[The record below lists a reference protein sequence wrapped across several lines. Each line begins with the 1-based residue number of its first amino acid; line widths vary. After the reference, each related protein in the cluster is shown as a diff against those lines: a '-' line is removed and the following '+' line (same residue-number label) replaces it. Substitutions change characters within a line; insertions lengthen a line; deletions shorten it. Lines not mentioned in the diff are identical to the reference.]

1 MMKRLFLSVAAT
13 ITGMAVFAQ
22 TVQDGVKFLY
32 YEQYQKAEQVF
43 NKLLAANP
51 ADPEANYWLGQAY
64 ISDDSVAGA
73 KTHYAKAMTATS
85 QNPLIMAGMG
95 HVEVLEKKNA
105 EAKAH
110 FDAAIAASKGKK
122 EKKYGDPLV
131 LAAIG
136 RANADGASDVGDPV
150 YGIEKLTQAAEVDP
164 TNPEIMVNLGVS
176 QLKRGGEY
184 GGEAKKA
191 FDAALERDP
200 KYARAYMRIGRI
212 FETQKN
218 TPLFL
223 ENYNKAIE
231 VDPTYSPAYLQL
243 YTYYQNRDVNKAK
256 ELLDKYIANTEK
268 NRETDFFYA
277 DYLFRAGKY
286 DESLAKAKELETTLN
301 GEPYAKVHKLFSL
314 NYNRLG
320 DSLTARKEMGTYM
333 AQENPAKITG
343 ESYADMAALYLKA
356 DKDAVKADEMITK
369 ALAMDTVVENKL
381 GYMRTLA
388 DAYSASADYKGQYK
402 WLNNMMAIR
411 RDTTARNY
419 YFIIDAATK
428 AGEYGAADT
437 FASQYIASYPDQ
449 PQGYFLRNKAA
460 ILADAD
466 TSLGTALPSIEQ
478 YNNFLKADTAKNKNK
493 IITNIGYKVYYY
505 ANKAKDYPKAIE
517 ALDEIL
523 ALDPG
528 NTYALSAKDQL
539 KKILNKKA
547 GTPAPKS
554 GSSGKLDKPAP
565 GGSGNKSGS

>member
-1 MMKRLFLSVAAT
+1 MKHLFLSVAAT

-110 FDAAIAASKGKK
+110 FDAAIAASKGRK

-286 DESLAKAKELETTLN
+286 DESLAKAKELESTLK

-320 DSLTARKEMGTYM
+320 DSLTARKEMETYM

-388 DAYSASADYKGQYK
+388 EAYAASNDFKGQYK
-402 WLNNMMAIR
+402 WLSQMMAIR
-411 RDTTARNY
+411 NDTTARNY
-419 YFIIDAATK
+419 YFIIDAAIK
-428 AGEYGAADT
+428 AAEYGAADT

-505 ANKAKDYPKAIE
+505 ANKAKDYPKAID

-554 GSSGKLDKPAP
+554 GSSGKLDKHAP